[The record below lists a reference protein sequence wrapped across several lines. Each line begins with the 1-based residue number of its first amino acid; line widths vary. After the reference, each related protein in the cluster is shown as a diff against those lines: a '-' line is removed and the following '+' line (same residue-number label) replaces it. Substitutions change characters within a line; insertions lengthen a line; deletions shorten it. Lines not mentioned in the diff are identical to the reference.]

1 MSTSTSRVNIDF
13 VTQYVG
19 RGNVQNAQKDI
30 LGLGSAAKKLA
41 GLFAIGSVVAF
52 GKASV
57 TAFTEADQ
65 AFKVLGN
72 TLSNLGLES
81 QSVGIK
87 DYIDKLA
94 LATGTVKESLIP
106 ALSTLASYTHD
117 VGKAQELLNLGMDIS
132 AGTGKDLSTVTLAL
146 GKAFG
151 GQYTALGKLGAGLS
165 AAELKSKDFAATQ
178 AILTATWGGS
188 AAAAADTY
196 AGRISRLGVA
206 FTQMK
211 ENIGQGLVSGFE
223 GANTSAEN
231 FQHTLENISNAGTVI
246 GAIFGGAF
254 KIISDGIHVLTSIPF
269 VGKLLKQIGGG
280 LDTILGVTRSVTAA
294 HDALLRSNDA
304 AQVKALKDAAAQKK
318 IRTDAIAAQ
327 KKADAA
333 TLATSNA
340 KLKAERDALNLKL
353 AGSTIDMQN
362 IEIQAAL
369 QRGQNQSVT
378 DVLLLQRAVLN
389 GNADQAEILAQKVLR
404 ANGLV
409 MKADGNISSLATAKD
424 PFKDWPAT
432 SSKALSD
439 IASIQLALANLV
451 AKHYIIQVMYSGALV
466 GGSSVS
472 LGVGGDQGAGSKTDT
487 TGSGITIP
495 TPSVTSVNPNNGADS
510 NGNKPNLNV
519 TVMLNNTAVANAVT
533 SAQVDSSASG
543 IPSSFQRSGLGSP
556 MLPW

>member
-19 RGNVQNAQKDI
+19 RANVQNAQKDI

-57 TAFTEADQ
+57 TAFVEADQ

-151 GQYTALGKLGAGLS
+151 GQYTALSKLGAGLS

-188 AAAAADTY
+188 AAVAADTY

-211 ENIGQGLVSGFE
+211 ENLGQGLVSGFE
-223 GANTSAEN
+223 GANTSATN

-254 KIISDGIHVLTSIPF
+254 KVISDGIHVLTSIPF
-269 VGKLLKQIGGG
+269 VGKFLKQIGGG

-369 QRGQNQSVT
+369 QRGQNQNVT

-389 GNADQAEILAQKVLR
+389 GNADQAEILAQKVLT

-409 MKADGNISSLATAKD
+409 MDVGGNISNLATAKD

-432 SSKALSD
+432 SSKALTD

-451 AKHYIIQVMYSGALV
+451 AKPYIIQVMYSGALV

-495 TPSVTSVNPNNGADS
+495 TPSVTSVNPNTGTDS
-510 NGNKPNLNV
+510 NGNKPVIVHVQLG
-519 TVMLNNTAVANAVT
+519 TQAVANAVT
-533 SAQVDSSASG
+533 SVQVNDSASG